1 MIKEAL
7 ARKFIEQVVQYT
19 DYNINIMNEQGIIIA
34 SRNPKRV
41 GSFHEIAYRIIRGE
55 ADIVEITEDDN
66 YPGVLPGI
74 NMAIKVDN
82 RCEGIVGITGN
93 PREIKSI
100 ALVIKMAIEA
110 MVKYESWQKE
120 QMYHRN
126 RKDQFMYML
135 TDERYSRSEELRR
148 RAKQLYYSEDYVRI
162 PILLQTGDTNAEEWL
177 EVLKS
182 NSIHGKEDISFVLSD
197 SEILVFKVLSM
208 EEKSLFAGYKYYLE
222 EYLGALL
229 KGLGEQEREYC
240 VYAGSFQN
248 SFSQYCYAYR
258 HCRWLEDKVR
268 EGGTIHYFYDHSND
282 YLMEVTPVNELQ
294 RMYQVYGGGVEEE
307 FIQNFLEIEEA
318 LIKTN
323 YNLTAASRELYM
335 HKNTVTY
342 RFNKIKEE
350 LNVNPMV
357 SARDRFFMEGLY
369 SYFKK
374 MPQKR

>member
-1 MIKEAL
+1 M
-7 ARKFIEQVVQYT
+7 
-19 DYNINIMNEQGIIIA
+19 
-34 SRNPKRV
+34 
-41 GSFHEIAYRIIRGE
+41 
-55 ADIVEITEDDN
+55 
-66 YPGVLPGI
+66 
-74 NMAIKVDN
+74 
-82 RCEGIVGITGN
+82 
-93 PREIKSI
+93 
-100 ALVIKMAIEA
+100 
-110 MVKYESWQKE
+110 
-120 QMYHRN
+120 
-126 RKDQFMYML
+126 
-135 TDERYSRSEELRR
+135 
-148 RAKQLYYSEDYVRI
+148 
-162 PILLQTGDTNAEEWL
+162 
-177 EVLKS
+177 
-182 NSIHGKEDISFVLSD
+182 
-197 SEILVFKVLSM
+197 
-208 EEKSLFAGYKYYLE
+208 
-222 EYLGALL
+222 
-229 KGLGEQEREYC
+229 
-240 VYAGSFQN
+240 
-248 SFSQYCYAYR
+248 
-258 HCRWLEDKVR
+258 R